1 MRTRFVVA
9 ALVATFGAVTA
20 LEAQQAQTAVGDPA
34 RAGEVGGVAAPEAP
48 PVPTGELALGTV
60 RIRYNTTANGDA
72 LPAGTYAV
80 RLTPATAVPDVVGQT
95 RVYERWVEFSQG
107 GAVKGKAV
115 VSIVPASE
123 IAGVAN
129 DPRPRLNRSK
139 VEMLRNNEYVRV
151 WINRAGNHYLVYLVP
166 QNQGKGN

>member
-1 MRTRFVVA
+1 MRTRIIVA
-9 ALVATFGAVTA
+9 ALVATFGAATA
-20 LEAQQAQTAVGDPA
+20 LEAQQTQGNPA
-34 RAGEVGGVAAPEAP
+34 RSGDVGGVAAPEAP

-60 RIRYNTTANGDA
+60 RIRHNTMANGET
-72 LPAGTYAV
+72 LPPGTYAL
-80 RLTPATAVPDVVGQT
+80 RLTPVTAVPDVVGQT
-95 RVYERWVEFSQG
+95 QVYERWVEFSQG
-107 GAVKGKAV
+107 GAVKGKEV

-129 DPRPRLNRSK
+129 DPAPRPGRSK

-151 WINRAGNHYLVYLVP
+151 WVNRGGNHYLVYLVP

>member
-20 LEAQQAQTAVGDPA
+20 LDAQAQTTGANPA
-34 RAGEVGGVAAPEAP
+34 RSGGVGAAVAATP
-48 PVPTGELALGTV
+48 PAVPMGELALGTV
-60 RIRYNTTANGDA
+60 RIRHNTTANGEA
-72 LPAGTYAV
+72 LPAGTYTV
-80 RLTPATAVPDVVGQT
+80 RLTPAEAQPPVVGIT
-95 RVYERWVEFSQG
+95 DHYERWVEFSQG
-107 GAVKGKAV
+107 GAVKGKEV
-115 VSIVPASE
+115 VSIVPAEE

-129 DPRPRLNRSK
+129 DPRPGSNRSK

-151 WINRAGNHYLVYLVP
+151 WINRGGHHYLVYLVP